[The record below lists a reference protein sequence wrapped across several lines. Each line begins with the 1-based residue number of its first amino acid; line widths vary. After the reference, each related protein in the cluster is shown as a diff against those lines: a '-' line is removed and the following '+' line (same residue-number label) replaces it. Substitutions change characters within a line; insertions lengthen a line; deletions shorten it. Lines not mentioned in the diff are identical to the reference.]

1 MSGMDPLGAFARTSL
16 VRPSPCATQALVL
29 PIVGRSGWMAR
40 ASDVGKSTLFAT
52 RSTPLRGRRLVDPAN
67 PSPLELQAIRTTIE
81 YHIKTLTRRRLNG
94 DGADLDW
101 FDDLHSLPLR
111 RLDLGLRKRET

>member
-1 MSGMDPLGAFARTSL
+1 MDLTTS
-16 VRPSPCATQALVL
+16 VRPVPKAAAATCKQMRTRA
-29 PIVGRSGWMAR
+29 MAPK
-40 ASDVGKSTLFAT
+40 AAGDFV
-52 RSTPLRGRRLVDPAN
+52 PRLVDPAN
-67 PSPLELQAIRTTIE
+67 PSSLELQAIRATIE

-101 FDDLHSLPLR
+101 FDDLYSLPLR